1 MMWHVKKEQ
10 IMKVEKMVYKD
21 RTITESI
28 NMLINTISVM
38 SKRIDKLELEIEKL
52 KENHETLDSK
62 R

>member
-1 MMWHVKKEQ
+1 
-10 IMKVEKMVYKD
+10 MKVKMMTYKD
-21 RTITESI
+21 RTVAESI

-52 KENHETLDSK
+52 KENYETLDST

>member
-1 MMWHVKKEQ
+1 MTRE
-10 IMKVEKMVYKD
+10 EKFIHKD

-28 NMLINTISVM
+28 NILINTISIM

-52 KENHETLDSK
+52 KENHEPMD